1 MDVRTLFLAQTCAL
15 LASAAMLWIA
25 RGEADRRNGLR
36 LWMLAVAGQGLAY
49 ALLSNAGRLPS
60 LLSAGL
66 GNALGA
72 VSVALFHAAIR
83 QFLGHA
89 MQRTGLVLMALMVLT
104 VTAVALTA
112 AADYAQS
119 TIFNGFAYGLV
130 QLLNAWLLWRSPAPT
145 LRGVQRVVA
154 GFYLL
159 MGLLLPLRAAALLL
173 QQGQGRDYLNVPADW
188 QAPLFLFGFLFI
200 IVTTLGFLQMCKM
213 QAEAEVRQQA
223 LSDRL
228 TGLPNRRAL
237 DEAIAAALALA
248 QHNQQPFALLMLDID
263 HFKSINDGF
272 GHHAGDAALA
282 AFAAGLRA
290 SLAADEQAFRWG
302 GEEFCVLLPAPGSQ
316 ASALQRAQ
324 LLHRQIAQP
333 AQGGL
338 PALRASLGL
347 ALWQQDES
355 AESLLGRA
363 DRALYRAKSL
373 GRDRVELD

>member
-83 QFLGHA
+83 QFLGQTMH
-89 MQRTGLVLMALMVLT
+89 RTGLGLMASMVLA

-112 AADYAQS
+112 GADYAQS

-223 LSDRL
+223 HSDGL

-237 DEAIAAALALA
+237 DEAVAAAIA
-248 QHNQQPFALLMLDID
+248 QARPFALLLVDLD
-263 HFKSINDGF
+263 HFKAINDGF

-282 AFAAGLRA
+282 DFAAGLRA
-290 SLAADEQAFRWG
+290 SLAAGEQGFRWG
-302 GEEFCVLLPAPGSQ
+302 GEEFCLLLPAGD
-316 ASALQRAQ
+316 AGAALARARQ
-324 LLHRQIAQP
+324 LHQEIARP
-333 AQGGL
+333 PRGEL
-338 PALRASLGL
+338 PALRCSLGL
-347 ALWQQDES
+347 TLWQPGDS
-355 AESLLGRA
+355 ADTLFRRA

-373 GRDRVELD
+373 GRNRVELG